1 MQAVYTIYLP
11 PRNHSSLIKKLF
23 SSLIANI
30 HKLVALWLIL
40 LIYFIINC
48 SPQNNLLGKS
58 TVTLVFSFTTFSQP
72 PYSFFFFYLYTLN
85 TRANKF
91 ILLLLKFRLYFISI
105 THLFSISQEFHHKN
119 KSIFHQFFLL
129 KNNIIIGI

>member
-11 PRNHSSLIKKLF
+11 SKNHSSLIKKLF

-30 HKLVALWLIL
+30 YKLVALWLIF
-40 LIYFIINC
+40 LIYVIISC
-48 SPQNNLLGKS
+48 SHKITYLA
-58 TVTLVFSFTTFSQP
+58 SQQLSQLFLSLP
-72 PYSFFFFYLYTLN
+72 SHNFHTLN

-91 ILLLLKFRLYFISI
+91 ILLLLNFKVYFISI

-129 KNNIIIGI
+129 KTILLLEFNSYKS